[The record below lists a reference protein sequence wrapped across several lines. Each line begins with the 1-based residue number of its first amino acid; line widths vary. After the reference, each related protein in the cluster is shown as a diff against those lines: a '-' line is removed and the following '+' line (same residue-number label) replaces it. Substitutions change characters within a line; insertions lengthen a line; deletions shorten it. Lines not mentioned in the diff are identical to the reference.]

1 MQLAISSEQYPDAIF
16 FADKILHLITSR
28 QEGDFV
34 TAVYDLANCY
44 ILSKQPLR
52 CIELLEKYAKQQF
65 SLKFKLLAAKSHLA
79 ANNVNAC
86 VRLLE
91 SEDDSPQ

>member
-1 MQLAISSEQYPDAIF
+1 MNRRITVDEETLIKSLRETMHRSIQNQRYTDAIF

-44 ILSKQPLR
+44 ILSK
-52 CIELLEKYAKQQF
+52 
-65 SLKFKLLAAKSHLA
+65 
-79 ANNVNAC
+79 
-86 VRLLE
+86 
-91 SEDDSPQ
+91 